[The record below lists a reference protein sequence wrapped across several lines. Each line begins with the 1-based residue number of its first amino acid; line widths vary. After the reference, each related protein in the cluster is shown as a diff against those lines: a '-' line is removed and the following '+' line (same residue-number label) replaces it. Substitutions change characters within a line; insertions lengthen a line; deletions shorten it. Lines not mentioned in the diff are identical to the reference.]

1 MGPASLLVVDDD
13 PDNFDVIDALLAD
26 RGYGLNYADSG
37 QQAIDNLDTFQPD
50 LLLLDVM
57 MPGLSGIEVCRMI
70 RASARWHALP
80 IIMVTALDSKLS
92 LANCLAAGADDFI
105 SKPLNGLELQARIQ
119 AMLRLKHQY
128 DALGNLLQQRESMVH
143 MIVHDLRNP
152 LTNLILGI
160 QVLQRS
166 HYDPPLPMERLDRLL
181 QAGQQIQHLVDDML
195 VVSKQEHGKI
205 RLDYQEVDLLALMGA
220 VLDDYEAI
228 ASQKQLTLVRAWED
242 KPLVAKIDPP
252 IFQRIISNLLSNAIK
267 FSPTGAKVEVAI
279 GTEDKDKITICFIDQ
294 GPGIKDELKLKIFEP
309 YEVGTIMPNIA
320 QIGLG
325 LAFCKMMSEAHG
337 GAITVQDNQ
346 PRGAMFSLTLPQ
358 HPPVPVGWVPH
369 GQWGGTSIDTGKE
382 TGHRITKVNL
392 DQGPMGL
399 D

>member
-26 RGYGLNYADSG
+26 RGYELNYADSG
-37 QQAIDNLDTFQPD
+37 QQAIDSLDTFQPD

-57 MPGLSGIEVCRMI
+57 MPGLSGIEVCRAV
-70 RASARWHALP
+70 RASARWRALP

-160 QVLQRS
+160 QILQRG
-166 HYDPPLPMERLDRLL
+166 HYDPPLPTEKLGRLL
-181 QAGQQIQHLVDDML
+181 HAGQQIQHLVDDML

-205 RLDYQEVDLLALMGA
+205 RLDYQEVDLLALVA
-220 VLDDYEAI
+220 TVLDDYEAI
-228 ASQKQLTLVRAWED
+228 ASQKQLTLVREWED
-242 KPLVAKIDPP
+242 RPLVAKIDPP

-267 FSPTGAKVEVAI
+267 FSPTGGKVEVAI
-279 GTEDKDKITICFIDQ
+279 VTEDKNKITICFIDQ

-346 PRGAMFSLTLPQ
+346 PKGAILSLTLPQ
-358 HPPVPVGWVPH
+358 HPPVPIGWVPH
-369 GQWGGTSIDTGKE
+369 GQWGEAAVDNSKE
-382 TGHRITKVNL
+382 GGHRITKVNS
-392 DQGPMGL
+392 DQGPVGL
-399 D
+399 E

>member
-26 RGYGLNYADSG
+26 RGYELNYADSG
-37 QQAIDNLDTFQPD
+37 QQAIDSLDTFQPD

-57 MPGLSGIEVCRMI
+57 MPGLSGIEVCQTI
-70 RASARWHALP
+70 RASARWRTLP

-119 AMLRLKHQY
+119 AMLRLKRQY
-128 DALGNLLQQRESMVH
+128 DALENLLQQRESMVH

-160 QVLQRS
+160 QILQRGN
-166 HYDPPLPMERLDRLL
+166 YAPPLPTERLDRLL
-181 QAGQQIQHLVDDML
+181 HAGQQIQHLVDDML

-205 RLDYQEVDLLALMGA
+205 RLDYQEVDLLALVTT

-228 ASQKQLTLVRAWED
+228 ASQKQLTLVREWED
-242 KPLVAKIDPP
+242 RPLVAKIDPP

-267 FSPTGAKVEVAI
+267 FSPTGGKVEVVIAT
-279 GTEDKDKITICFIDQ
+279 GEKDRITICFIDQ

-346 PRGAMFSLTLPQ
+346 PKGAVLSLTLPP
-358 HPPVPVGWVPH
+358 HPPVPGGWVPH
-369 GQWGGTSIDTGKE
+369 GQWEGVAVDTRKE
-382 TGHRITKVNL
+382 MGHRIAKVNP
-392 DQGPMGL
+392 DQGPVGL
-399 D
+399 E

>member
-26 RGYGLNYADSG
+26 AGYELNYADSG
-37 QQAIDNLDTFQPD
+37 QQAVDNLDTFQPD

-160 QVLQRS
+160 QVLQRT
-166 HYDPPLPMERLDRLL
+166 HYNPPLPMERLDRLL

-195 VVSKQEHGKI
+195 VVSKQEQGKI
-205 RLDYQEVDLLALMGA
+205 RLDYQEVDLLALTGA

-228 ASQKQLTLVRAWED
+228 ASQKQLTLVREWQD

-279 GTEDKDKITICFIDQ
+279 GTEDKEKITICFTDQ

-346 PRGAMFSLTLPQ
+346 PRGAMFSLILPQ
-358 HPPVPVGWVPH
+358 HPPVSVGWVPH
-369 GQWGGTSIDTGKE
+369 GQWGGRSIDTGKE
-382 TGHRITKVNL
+382 MGHRITKVNL

-399 D
+399 N